1 MEKLTEEEWEN
12 IQENFEST
20 WLLDAVRQIGDVR
33 GHLGDGENW
42 EPPQIRTD
50 LLKLHSMA
58 MDVIN
63 SGWTNKIKDMFD
75 MAIDLEMQ
83 VDEIIET
90 MEAVQ
95 ETLSKLT
102 DLYPESLN
110 DF

>member
-1 MEKLTEEEWEN
+1 METLTDDEWEN
-12 IQENFEST
+12 IQENFESA
-20 WLLDAVRQIGDVR
+20 WILDTVKQIDHVR

-50 LLKLHSMA
+50 LLELHTMA
-58 MDVIN
+58 MGVFN
-63 SGWTNKIKDMFD
+63 SGYTHKLKDMFD

-90 MEAVQ
+90 MEAVR

-102 DLYPESLN
+102 ELYPESLN
-110 DF
+110 EF

>member
-1 MEKLTEEEWEN
+1 MK
-12 IQENFEST
+12 
-20 WLLDAVRQIGDVR
+20 QIDHVR

-50 LLKLHSMA
+50 LLQLHGMA

-63 SGWTNKIKDMFD
+63 SGYTNKIKVMFD

-83 VDEIIET
+83 VDDIIEI
-90 MEAVQ
+90 MESVR
-95 ETLSKLT
+95 ETLSKIT

-110 DF
+110 YF